1 MAFGC
6 VELLGVVSRNSITP
20 GGVLSLSLGSVSPK
34 DILEA
39 AVDLRWLVIA
49 ENGLLELTP
58 KGDTALSASNDRT
71 RLRQLILDYIDV
83 ENPPWLQ
90 LASAGRR
97 ELLLQAPSGTR
108 QVLVEAG
115 LAYGDDQETV
125 SFWDALAARAR
136 GMRNALIDGDSVII
150 RTVTQA
156 DTTFG
161 ENKLVERYPRHEM
174 MKLPR
179 SMREAIAS
187 GMTKYFTG
195 SPCPHGHIA
204 PRHTTG
210 SCFECER
217 IRTTKRS
224 KETNLKYNK
233 GAKERNSAYQ
243 AILTAAPAMIRNEN
257 EREVTDRMDA
267 ALKGLTFYFDPT
279 PCAKGHIDKLRYTKN
294 GTCATCARIAYYE
307 RAEKQKMKN
316 IVVDNRNLLA
326 ATTIVIG

>member
-1 MAFGC
+1 MSTNRRPLSPGVAFGC
-6 VELLGVVSRNSITP
+6 VELLGVVSRNSVTP

-39 AVDLRWLVIA
+39 AVELRWLVIA

-136 GMRNALIDGDSVII
+136 GMRNALLTETGRVGERLSIAYEKVRTGREPKWIALDSNADGYDVLSRVSSEDQRRLTIEVKASTQSHLSGVFHLTRNEWSLAEDSINHVFHLWNLG
-150 RTVTQA
+150 A
-156 DTTFG
+156 DTPQLAVLSVAQLAEHVPCDCGDGTWESVRIPFSSF
-161 ENKLVERYPRHEM
+161 V
-174 MKLPR
+174 
-179 SMREAIAS
+179 S
-187 GMTKYFTG
+187 GF
-195 SPCPHGHIA
+195 
-204 PRHTTG
+204 
-210 SCFECER
+210 
-217 IRTTKRS
+217 
-224 KETNLKYNK
+224 
-233 GAKERNSAYQ
+233 
-243 AILTAAPAMIRNEN
+243 
-257 EREVTDRMDA
+257 
-267 ALKGLTFYFDPT
+267 
-279 PCAKGHIDKLRYTKN
+279 ID
-294 GTCATCARIAYYE
+294 
-307 RAEKQKMKN
+307 Q
-316 IVVDNRNLLA
+316 
-326 ATTIVIG
+326 